1 MKNGLL
7 SSPYYVLS
15 LYLHEPDAHGQ
26 SIVKLSTAC
35 SGSGGC
41 AQGRHD
47 AICLR
52 EIRNMENRL
61 QPLYRYRWSK
71 SGVFNIIFKMLLSS
85 LHAHGLVDWSATAL
99 DGRNIRA
106 LRCAVGAQKNPDIS
120 GVNGMGRSSGGF
132 STKIHLATDGSGL
145 PFNIVLSPGQAH
157 ERQFA
162 LRLLDGIGVQRQ
174 NGSMKRRGHTALA
187 NKAYSR
193 HALRNELKN
202 KGYKNSHSPEIQ

>member
-1 MKNGLL
+1 
-7 SSPYYVLS
+7 
-15 LYLHEPDAHGQ
+15 
-26 SIVKLSTAC
+26 
-35 SGSGGC
+35 
-41 AQGRHD
+41 
-47 AICLR
+47 
-52 EIRNMENRL
+52 MENRL

-120 GVNGMGRSSGGF
+120 GVTGMGRSSGGF

-202 KGYKNSHSPEIQ
+202 KGYKNSHSRKSNENMASDGRSQLDRKEYRNRNVTKRSVGRLKEYHRIATCYDKRRGIIWRW